1 MNQIT
6 IKANAKLNL
15 NLNITGIR
23 DDGYHEIDSVF
34 QSIHLFDYIS
44 ITKANGITLTSND
57 PSVPLDNSNTCYKM
71 AELLISEYNISG
83 VKIYIDKNI
92 PSSAGLGGASAD
104 AAAVLTGIN
113 KLFDLNIGPKKL
125 NELGV
130 KIGADVPFFLV
141 GGCAHITGIG
151 QIIKKID
158 NPFDLD
164 IILIKPVGGVSTPKS
179 YGHFDKTGKLYKLD
193 NLALKAINSNDEKLF
208 LSSMRNDLQKPAFA
222 LNDNCISAYNE
233 LVNVGALSTMVT
245 GSGSCVFGLF
255 KSNES
260 AYKKVDKSKFESV
273 LKTSF
278 ADFALSIIESK

>member
-151 QIIKKID
+151 QIIKK
-158 NPFDLD
+158 
-164 IILIKPVGGVSTPKS
+164 
-179 YGHFDKTGKLYKLD
+179 
-193 NLALKAINSNDEKLF
+193 
-208 LSSMRNDLQKPAFA
+208 
-222 LNDNCISAYNE
+222 
-233 LVNVGALSTMVT
+233 
-245 GSGSCVFGLF
+245 
-255 KSNES
+255 
-260 AYKKVDKSKFESV
+260 
-273 LKTSF
+273 
-278 ADFALSIIESK
+278 